1 MTKCEEL
8 GSSMADGERKRLVWA
23 IKKTLLT
30 LSIDEL
36 FQIAKSVGPVPGMD
50 ESRVKSTDEE
60 GCFEYICSFMSSE
73 PLLELEDSGM
83 AHLLNLRELIDIV
96 IQGRA
101 SPAAVAIDVS
111 GSGDVSNANDNANPT
126 DDSDATGTGITNTTH
141 MAVSTASDTH
151 DTELQK
157 ILTSYEELSKKIM
170 QCKHTPTPQSV
181 PQSSV
186 KIGCTTQSSNV
197 AGTRGLSKHSTPL
210 THDKLLSL
218 RELSYLHRRELKI
231 QGGQIGDQGSDLSY
245 NSVCR
250 QMEDGL
256 KEQFSD
262 AEVVRAVLKVIKPG
276 TFKDMLMNKDDLTVE
291 ELKAFLHSHL
301 GEQSNTELFQELM
314 CTKQKDNETP
324 QQFLYRVIGLKQ
336 KIMLASKHADTDV
349 KYNAST
355 VQDVFLHTVYHGLGH
370 KHDDV
375 RRELKP
381 LLVDPRVSDE
391 LILKQTKK
399 VMCDES
405 ERQRRLGPATRQ
417 RLTNVHSAQSEVNA
431 AQCPSVKEKAPKTD
445 VIQQLT
451 EKLEQLTSTVEL
463 MRQSMQTQVAG
474 QFSHNGKGRG
484 DRRREKPYGCDKCVE
499 QNRPDCPH
507 CFHCG
512 EEGHRAV
519 GCLKRPTRQG
529 NWSRSL
535 PRDKQ

>member
-1 MTKCEEL
+1 
-8 GSSMADGERKRLVWA
+8 MADSERKRLVWD

-30 LSIDEL
+30 LSVDEL
-36 FQIAKSVGPVPGMD
+36 FQIAKSVGAVPGMD
-50 ESRVKSTDEE
+50 ESRVNSTDEE
-60 GCFEYICSFMSSE
+60 GCFEYICSFMSSGS
-73 PLLELEDSGM
+73 LLELEDSGM
-83 AHLLNLRELIDIV
+83 AHLLNLREVIDTV
-96 IQGRA
+96 NRGHA
-101 SPAAVAIDVS
+101 SQVPVEIDVS
-111 GSGDVSNANDNANPT
+111 GSGDVSHANDNVNRT
-126 DDSDATGTGITNTTH
+126 DDSDATDFGIASTTH
-141 MAVSTASDTH
+141 VTPSTVSDTH

-157 ILTSYEELSKKIM
+157 ILTSYEELSRQIM
-170 QCKHTPTPQSV
+170 QCKHAPTPQSV
-181 PQSSV
+181 SQSSV
-186 KIGCTTQSSNV
+186 KIGLTPQGSNV
-197 AGTRGLSKHSTPL
+197 TDTRGLSENLTPL

-250 QMEDGL
+250 QIGDGL

-314 CTKQKDNETP
+314 CTKQKDSETP

-336 KIMLASKHADTDV
+336 KIMLASKHADTGV
-349 KYNAST
+349 KYSAST
-355 VQDVFLHTVYHGLGH
+355 VQEVFLHTVYQGLGH

-375 RRELKP
+375 RRELKS
-381 LLVDPRVSDE
+381 LLGDTGVSDE
-391 LILKQTKK
+391 AILKQMKK
-399 VMCDES
+399 IMCDES

-417 RLTNVHSAQSEVNA
+417 RLTNVHSVQSEVNA
-431 AQCPSVKEKAPKTD
+431 VQSSSVKDKVPKTD

-451 EKLEQLTSTVEL
+451 EKLEQLTGMVEL
-463 MRQSMQTQVAG
+463 MRQSMQTPVAG
-474 QFSHNGKGRG
+474 QFSYNGKGRG
-484 DRRREKPYGCDKCVE
+484 DRRREKTYGCDKCVE

-519 GCLKRPTRQG
+519 GCLKRSTRQG
-529 NWSRSL
+529 NWNRSL

>member
-1 MTKCEEL
+1 
-8 GSSMADGERKRLVWA
+8 MADYERKRLVWA

-30 LSIDEL
+30 LSADEL
-36 FQIAKSVGPVPGMD
+36 FWIAKSAGSVPGMD

-73 PLLELEDSGM
+73 PLLE
-83 AHLLNLRELIDIV
+83 
-96 IQGRA
+96 
-101 SPAAVAIDVS
+101 
-111 GSGDVSNANDNANPT
+111 
-126 DDSDATGTGITNTTH
+126 
-141 MAVSTASDTH
+141 
-151 DTELQK
+151 
-157 ILTSYEELSKKIM
+157 
-170 QCKHTPTPQSV
+170 
-181 PQSSV
+181 
-186 KIGCTTQSSNV
+186 
-197 AGTRGLSKHSTPL
+197 
-210 THDKLLSL
+210 
-218 RELSYLHRRELKI
+218 ELKI

-262 AEVVRAVLKVIKPG
+262 AEVVRAILKVIKPG

-301 GEQSNTELFQELM
+301 DEQSNTELFQELM

-349 KYNAST
+349 KYSATT
-355 VQDVFLHTVYHGLGH
+355 VQDVFLHTVYQGLGH

-381 LLVDPRVSDE
+381 LLVDTRVSDE
-391 LILKQTKK
+391 AILKQMKK
-399 VMCDES
+399 IMCDKS
-405 ERQRRLGPATRQ
+405 ERQRRLGPAICQ
-417 RLTNVHSAQSEVNA
+417 RLTKVHSAQSEVNA
-431 AQCPSVKEKAPKTD
+431 AQCPGVKEKVPKPD

-451 EKLEQLTSTVEL
+451 EKLEQLTSMVDL
-463 MRQSMQTQVAG
+463 MKQSMQTQAAG
-474 QFSHNGKGRG
+474 QFSHNGKGKG
-484 DRRREKPYGCDKCVE
+484 DRRREKPYSCDKCVE
-499 QNRPDCPH
+499 QNRPDCFH

>member
-1 MTKCEEL
+1 
-8 GSSMADGERKRLVWA
+8 MADGERKRLVWS

-30 LSIDEL
+30 LSADEL
-36 FQIAKSVGPVPGMD
+36 FQIAKAVGPVPGMD
-50 ESRVKSTDEE
+50 ESRIESTDEDA
-60 GCFEYICSFMSSE
+60 G
-73 PLLELEDSGM
+73 
-83 AHLLNLRELIDIV
+83 
-96 IQGRA
+96 
-101 SPAAVAIDVS
+101 
-111 GSGDVSNANDNANPT
+111 
-126 DDSDATGTGITNTTH
+126 DSDVTDFGIASATP
-141 MAVSTASDTH
+141 MAPASDTQ

-157 ILTSYEELSKKIM
+157 ILTSYEELSKKM
-170 QCKHTPTPQSV
+170 RQYKHTPTPQSV
-181 PQSSV
+181 HQSSV
-186 KIGCTTQSSNV
+186 KIGPTSQSSNV
-197 AGTRGLSKHSTPL
+197 AVTRDLSENSTPF
-210 THDKLLSL
+210 TQDKLFSL

-250 QMEDGL
+250 QIENGL

-276 TFKDMLMNKDDLTVE
+276 TFKDMLMNKDDLSVE

-301 GEQSNTELFQELM
+301 GDQSNTELFQELM
-314 CTKQKDNETP
+314 CTKQRDNETP

-355 VQDVFLHTVYHGLGH
+355 VQDVFLHTVYQGLGH

-381 LLVDPRVSDE
+381 LLVDTRVSDE
-391 LILKQTKK
+391 AILKQMKK
-399 VMCDES
+399 IMCDES
-405 ERQRRLGPATRQ
+405 ERQRRLGPNTRQ

-431 AQCPSVKEKAPKTD
+431 AQCPSGKEKVPKTD
-445 VIQQLT
+445 TIQQLT
-451 EKLEQLTSTVEL
+451 EKLDQLTSMVEL
-463 MRQSMQTQVAG
+463 MRHSMQTQVTG
-474 QFSHNGKGRG
+474 QFSHNWKGRG

-519 GCLKRPTRQG
+519 GCLKKPTGQG

-535 PRDKQ
+535 PRDRQ

>member
-1 MTKCEEL
+1 
-8 GSSMADGERKRLVWA
+8 MADGERKRLVWA

-355 VQDVFLHTVYHGLGH
+355 VQDVFLHTVYQGLGH